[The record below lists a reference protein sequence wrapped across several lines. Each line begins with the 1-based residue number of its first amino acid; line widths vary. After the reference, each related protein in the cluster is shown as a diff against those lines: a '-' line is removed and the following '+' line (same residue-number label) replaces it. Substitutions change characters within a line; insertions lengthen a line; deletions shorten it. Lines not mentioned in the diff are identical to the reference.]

1 MLSALPEA
9 DREQRCAYA
18 QTATCALERLSHTAM
33 QRTSVLRFEPP
44 PYTLR
49 QLAPVYEHAL

>member
-18 QTATCALERLSHTAM
+18 QTATCALERLSHTVANK
-33 QRTSVLRFEPP
+33 TSVMRFDPP
-44 PYTLR
+44 PYTR
-49 QLAPVYEHAL
+49 CQLAPVYEHAL

>member
-18 QTATCALERLSHTAM
+18 QTATCALESSLHTVV
-33 QRTSVLRFEPP
+33 QQNFC
-44 PYTLR
+44 
-49 QLAPVYEHAL
+49 HAL